1 MVFKIEWPTGR
12 MELNVGEFFGTA
24 DKRRIG
30 KALRLAKQY
39 CNEDD
44 RIELIKMLNEEIETR
59 TSALDACGDADWARR
74 QALKP
79 FFGDLMPMFGR
90 YEKALTKQRD
100 RLRMCYA
107 LVEKARW
114 GQR

>member
-1 MVFKIEWPTGR
+1 M
-12 MELNVGEFFGTA
+12 
-24 DKRRIG
+24 
-30 KALRLAKQY
+30 
-39 CNEDD
+39 
-44 RIELIKMLNEEIETR
+44 
-59 TSALDACGDADWARR
+59 
-74 QALKP
+74 KP